1 MNDISLDL
9 SNKLPAE
16 QVNIIREV
24 VHAAEGQGLRLFIV
38 GAQARDLLLQ
48 YAYDLPAH
56 RATNDIDF
64 GIVVESWDEFTAL
77 RDALIASRKFQS
89 HKTMRQR
96 LVHES
101 GFLIDLVP
109 FGDLEKPSGQIA
121 WPPDFSIV
129 MSTVGFREA
138 FDNSI
143 DVQLPDDLVV
153 KVASLAGLALMKI
166 IAWDDRRFERD
177 AQDLGLIMKHY
188 LDAGNQDRVY
198 SEQGDCFDLLNQE
211 FDYDKASARVLGR
224 DVGVLL
230 TENSRLVVERVLL
243 KQAEEG
249 EAGPLVLAMVRND
262 ANYHGDSEVA
272 SVILEELWRGMSD
285 RLISGNPSDESAS

>member
-1 MNDISLDL
+1 MINISLDL

-16 QVNIIREV
+16 QINIIRQV
-24 VHAAEGQGLRLFIV
+24 VHAAESQGLRLFIV

-48 YAYDLPAH
+48 YVYDLSVS

-64 GIVVESWDEFTAL
+64 GIVVESWDEFTKL
-77 RDALIASRKFQS
+77 RDDLIASKKFQS

-101 GFLIDLVP
+101 GLLIDLVP

-121 WPPDFSIV
+121 WPPDFSVV

-138 FDNSI
+138 YDNSI
-143 DVQLPDDLVV
+143 NIHIADDLVV

-166 IAWDDRRFERD
+166 VAWDDRRFERD

-198 SEQGDCFDLLNQE
+198 SEQGDCSDLLNDQ
-211 FDYDKASARVLGR
+211 FDYDKASARILGR
-224 DVGVLL
+224 DVRRLL
-230 TENSRLVVERVLL
+230 TVSSRPIVERVLS
-243 KQAEEG
+243 
-249 EAGPLVLAMVRND
+249 EAMDDTSARVLVTAMIRSN
-262 ANYHGDSEVA
+262 ANYHG
-272 SVILEELWRGMSD
+272 ELDIALGMLAEFVGGVRD
-285 RLISGNPSDESAS
+285 